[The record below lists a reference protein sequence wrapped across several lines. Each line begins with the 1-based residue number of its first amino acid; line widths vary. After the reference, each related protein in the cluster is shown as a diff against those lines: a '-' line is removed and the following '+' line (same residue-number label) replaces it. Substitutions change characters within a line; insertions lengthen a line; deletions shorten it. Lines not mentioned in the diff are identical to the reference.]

1 MEIDIENAKEEFLK
15 YVSEFDNTQFEI
27 DLKKNHSIRVMKI
40 SEQIAKTIFEE
51 EEKIKLAT
59 LIGLLH
65 DIARFEQWTKYKT
78 FKDFQSIDHGDYGV
92 KILQK
97 ENFIRKFIKTEKY
110 DDIILKAIKS
120 HNKFEIENGLNE
132 EELKY
137 AKIIRDADKLDIFY
151 EACTTFWK
159 NEKKEIEVSNV
170 SKEIEEQIK
179 KEALIK
185 RTKEKQIKGV
195 DRVISV
201 MAFVFDLNY
210 KESFKILKKEKYI
223 DKIIN
228 QFNFKIKETEENLE
242 EIKKIIERYIER
254 KENPN

>member
-15 YVSEFDNTQFEI
+15 YVSKFDNTQFEI

-40 SEQIAKTIFEE
+40 SEQIAKTIFKE
-51 EEKIKLAT
+51 EEKIQIAT

-65 DIARFEQWTKYKT
+65 DIARFEQWARYKT
-78 FKDFQSIDHGDYGV
+78 FKDFESIDHGDYGV

-97 ENFIRKFIKTEKY
+97 ENFIRRFIKTEKY
-110 DDIILKAIKS
+110 DDIILKSIKS
-120 HNKFEIENGLNE
+120 HNKFEIEKGLDE
-132 EELKY
+132 EELIY

-151 EACTTFWK
+151 EASTIFWEDSK
-159 NEKKEIEVSNV
+159 REIEESRV
-170 SKEIEEQIK
+170 SKEMEEQIQK
-179 KEALIK
+179 QSLIK

-210 KESFKILKKEKYI
+210 KESFKILKQEKYI